1 MVWDGA
7 PIYPPVT
14 VLQTPYLQS
23 QVTWHVTARYQQL
36 GKHRA
41 VRDCAILGGSHTGQG
56 TVLVPVIAMATVDPV
71 ATMGCG
77 VELCVA
83 LFVSVSLGVSLLP
96 PARCLYV

>member
-56 TVLVPVIAMATVDPV
+56 TVLVPVIAMP
-71 ATMGCG
+71 
-77 VELCVA
+77 
-83 LFVSVSLGVSLLP
+83 
-96 PARCLYV
+96 